1 MIIGEFGNTFCD
13 SIGITRNT
21 GLIDNNRVSV
31 LDTKSNIYAKLG
43 ITGDVESLPEII
55 ILRNLESVF
64 SFGSSLDED
73 NKANLKKLNDFGFD
87 LLIINNEIYTSFIDD
102 QQDNLIRTNSYISNH
117 TKDINAKVIKF
128 TIMSNTYIYM
138 LKQKDNTTTYGIS
151 ICGYDSSINFS
162 EYQSFTGH
170 RNANDINN
178 MKKGLVNKLSIG
190 VKKCI
195 KSLLNRDGA
204 HNISTCQVHQHALNL
219 DDHLCTIDKP
229 VQISVA
235 NRDKVQVKLD
245 KLQSKIMEF
254 FEIPDQSQRI
264 NELEQENA
272 KLQSR
277 IDGYQSRI
285 HSHELQIDEYQSR
298 IDEYKKSADELVE
311 LKNQL
316 KQLID

>member
-13 SIGITRNT
+13 SIGIARNT
-21 GLIDNNRVSV
+21 GSIDNNRVSV

-43 ITGDVESLPEII
+43 ITGDVKSLPEII
-55 ILRNLESVF
+55 ILRNLEHVF
-64 SFGSSLDED
+64 IFGSSLVEDD
-73 NKANLKKLNDFGFD
+73 NKVNLKKLNDFGFD

-128 TIMSNTYIYM
+128 TTMSNTYIYM
-138 LKQKDNTTTYGIS
+138 LKQKDNTTDYGIS

-162 EYQSFTGH
+162 EHQRFTGH
-170 RNANDINN
+170 GNVNDINN
-178 MKKGLVNKLSIG
+178 MKKGLVNQLSIG

-204 HNISTCQVHQHALNL
+204 HNISTCRAHQHALNL

-272 KLQSR
+272 KLK
-277 IDGYQSRI
+277 
-285 HSHELQIDEYQSR
+285 LQI
-298 IDEYKKSADELVE
+298 IEYKKSADELVE